1 MHPSGFFDFIHRFCY
16 SFISMKRFDII
27 TIFPSMIDSY
37 AKESILGRAQ
47 KKKLINIQS
56 HDLRVFTTDKHQKVD
71 DTPYGG
77 GPGMVMKVEPFD
89 RALGRV
95 IKGSQRRTKAARG
108 EQRQP
113 EENKRRTR
121 VILTAANG
129 KTFTQADAK
138 RLAKYDQVIFLC
150 GRYEGIDHRV
160 EEHLVDETFSI
171 GNYVL
176 TGGELPALVMSD
188 AIARNIKGVLG
199 KEASLEKESHTQE
212 GYLEYPQ
219 YTKPEVYVKKMT
231 KATKGGQRQPKG
243 EWRVPEVLLS
253 GDHKKIEA
261 WREEQSKKRNDR

>member
-1 MHPSGFFDFIHRFCY
+1 
-16 SFISMKRFDII
+16 
-27 TIFPSMIDSY
+27 
-37 AKESILGRAQ
+37 
-47 KKKLINIQS
+47 LIKIQS
-56 HDLRVFTTDKHQKVD
+56 HDLRTYSNDRHQKVD

-89 RALGRV
+89 RAINK
-95 IKGSQRRTKAARG
+95 IKRKSSKAAKK
-108 EQRQP
+108 QSS
-113 EENKRRTR
+113 R

-176 TGGELPALVMSD
+176 TGGELPALVMTD

-199 KEASLEKESHTQE
+199 KEASLEKESHTEE

-219 YTKPEVYVKKMT
+219 YTKPEVYIKKMT
-231 KATKGGQRQPKG
+231 KATKGKQRQLKG

-253 GDHKKIEA
+253 GDHKKIET